1 MALRLKVSLFGLHAL
16 FTLKIVFYSHLRL
29 CVAKDY
35 CVDKDQAPQPVDN
48 TPRPVDN
55 IFLNRKVRN
64 CNSDTPCDRCEGDCD
79 KDSDCKGGLKCFQK
93 DGPGEVHGCI
103 GRETSKTDF
112 CYLP

>member
-1 MALRLKVSLFGLHAL
+1 MALRLKVSMSGLHVL
-16 FTLKIVFYSHLRL
+16 FTLKIASYSHPCL

-35 CVDKDQAPQPVDN
+35 CVDKDDKDN
-48 TPRPVDN
+48 TPRPDDN

-64 CNSDTPCDRCEGDCD
+64 CTPDTPCDRCEGDCD
-79 KDSDCKGGLKCFQK
+79 THADCKGDLKCFQK
-93 DGPGEVHGCI
+93 DGPGEVDGCI